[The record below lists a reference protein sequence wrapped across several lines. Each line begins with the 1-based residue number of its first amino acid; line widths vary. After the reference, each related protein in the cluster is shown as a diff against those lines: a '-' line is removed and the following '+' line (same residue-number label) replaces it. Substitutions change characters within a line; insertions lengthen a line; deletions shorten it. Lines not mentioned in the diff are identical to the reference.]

1 MKIPRRHYVR
11 YDGCCKLITKDCGD
25 KCEWYRLT
33 GDIKI
38 CGWGKAFKYLV
49 ATKNPRK
56 CEVRN
61 RKQDDEPSIK
71 YVNKYLSSQALVTLD
86 WFF

>member
-38 CGWGKAFKYLV
+38 CGWGKAFKW
-49 ATKNPRK
+49 
-56 CEVRN
+56 VRLL
-61 RKQDDEPSIK
+61 SILLLQK
-71 YVNKYLSSQALVTLD
+71 IRENVRLETENKTMSLLLNM
-86 WFF
+86 